1 MRLSL
6 VCAGIA
12 IAMLAAAC
20 DKKEKVAA
28 PLLPVPVCKAAQEY
42 DPAAFERMVRAMD
55 RSGDLAVVV
64 QRFQKHRKLVEA
76 QLAERDPALLPRL
89 KPVLDE
95 QFSDA
100 RLRDRAACVFVEMAG
115 ETEGVRMLDAWSRS
129 PGMQAINRAIWTR
142 TPGPSKEPDI
152 KMTPQRQAILHELAV
167 AMALQQV
174 EVNNNKV
181 GGGGV
186 PALVAIFAPAPL
198 PPPPLPTPDA
208 VPATDIAPGATPAPT
223 APTAPGAQPPPTA
236 TPVANAAPLP
246 TATTAPGTQ
255 PPATAT
261 PVANAAP
268 PPAATTVP
276 GTLPTAT
283 PVANAAPPPVAT
295 AAPGTLPTAT
305 PVANAVPPPAT
316 TAAPG
321 MPPTATPVANTVPP
335 PAGVTS
341 GPGVPPPVTAVV
353 ANASP
358 APAPGPKAV
367 TVNTADLSVI
377 LNRWLTPALAKI
389 PDEQLAKFVSF
400 ANTSFGSN
408 YYVAL
413 SRAHDFQAG
422 EWYAQTAKKFTDNI
436 PPVAAA
442 AGAPGSDV
450 LVADARHALRNV
462 GSPAAAADAAGK
474 LLLADRIDPRN
485 PEIQTLLGEA
495 AMKTAPAMPLA
506 PDQLRVVIETPN
518 YEQAEK
524 YFLRAIE
531 LSPEYAD
538 AHMLLGRLRYLQ
550 GRDAEAAQSF
560 ANAIRIEHEHPSM
573 DLFLGD
579 LAYVKKDS
587 NVAYRPYKAAIDKPK
602 RLAYVHVNALS
613 HLLMTLRKGTQIAE
627 YPRIAEAY
635 LAKHPQAWN
644 FRLDYADFL
653 ISTDTRADKIFA
665 IADPIPDT
673 WLPARKVPIISSAL
687 VRKAGE
693 RVDRAG
699 EPREESM
706 ALIQRATGMN
716 PDPAT
721 LAEAIC
727 RAGAGSKLVRRTYDV
742 NKDQKRLATALTIC
756 GLRWQRHD
764 IVREMSL
771 RADTKQLNLPLVELG
786 GETPLCYT
794 VATKNLPGF
803 GALVEAQVSPVRKCN
818 DGNTVAERLLQM
830 SFARDPN
837 IKQMQIMM
845 KRFYKKS

>member
-12 IAMLAAAC
+12 IAMFAAAC

-42 DPAAFERMVRAMD
+42 DPVAFERMVRAMD
-55 RSGDLAVVV
+55 RSGDLVVV
-64 QRFQKHRKLVEA
+64 VERFQKHRKVVEA

-100 RLRDRAACVFVEMAG
+100 RLRDRAACVFVELSG
-115 ETEGVRMLDAWSRS
+115 ETEGVKMLDAWSRS

-142 TPGPSKEPDI
+142 TPVRSEEPDI
-152 KMTPQRQAILHELAV
+152 QMTPQRQAILHELAV

-174 EVNNNKV
+174 EVNNSKV
-181 GGGGV
+181 DRGGI
-186 PALVAIFAPAPL
+186 PALVSIFAPAP
-198 PPPPLPTPDA
+198 PPPPPMPMPTPDA
-208 VPATDIAPGATPAPT
+208 VPATDIAPGAAPAAGT
-223 APTAPGAQPPPTA
+223 SPPSTA
-236 TPVANAAPLP
+236 TPVASTVPVPTATPPAAGTPPPSAMPVANAPLP
-246 TATTAPGTQ
+246 QPTAT
-255 PPATAT
+255 PATGTPPPGAT
-261 PVANAAP
+261 PVANP
-268 PPAATTVP
+268 PPA
-276 GTLPTAT
+276 PTAT
-283 PVANAAPPPVAT
+283 AALPSTAMPATGAAP
-295 AAPGTLPTAT
+295 APAPA
-305 PVANAVPPPAT
+305 PAVSAVPDA
-316 TAAPG
+316 
-321 MPPTATPVANTVPP
+321 PPTATA
-335 PAGVTS
+335 AAS
-341 GPGVPPPVTAVV
+341 
-353 ANASP
+353 NAAP
-358 APAPGPKAV
+358 APAAPSPQAH

-377 LNRWLTPALAKI
+377 LNRWLTPVLAKV
-389 PDEQLAKFVSF
+389 PDEQLAKFVAF
-400 ANTSFGSN
+400 ANTSFGST

-436 PPVAAA
+436 PPIAVP
-442 AGAPGSDV
+442 AGTPGSDV
-450 LVADARHALRNV
+450 LVAEARHALRNV

-495 AMKTAPAMPLA
+495 AMKTAPGMPLG
-506 PDQLRVVIETPN
+506 PGQLRVVIETPN

-550 GRDAEAAQSF
+550 GRDEEAAQSF

-579 LAYVKKDS
+579 LAYVKNDY
-587 NVAYRPYKAAIDKPK
+587 NVAYRRYKAAIAKPE

-613 HLLMTLRKGTQIAE
+613 HLLMTLRKGTQVAE
-627 YPRIAEAY
+627 YPRIAEEY
-635 LAKHPQAWN
+635 LAKYPQAWN

-716 PDPAT
+716 PDPVT

-727 RAGAGSKLVRRTYDV
+727 RAGAGSKLVRRAYDV
-742 NKDQKRLATALTIC
+742 NKDQKRLATALTVC

>member
-28 PLLPVPVCKAAQEY
+28 PLLPVPECKAAQDY
-42 DPAAFERMVRAMD
+42 DPVAFERMVRAMD
-55 RSGDLAVVV
+55 RSGDLVVV
-64 QRFQKHRKLVEA
+64 VNRFQKHRKVVEE
-76 QLAERDPALLPRL
+76 QLGQRDPALLPRL
-89 KPVLDE
+89 KPVLDA
-95 QFSDA
+95 QFSEA
-100 RLRDRAACVFVEMAG
+100 RLRDRAACVFVELSG
-115 ETEGVRMLDAWSRS
+115 ETEGVKLLDAWSRS

-152 KMTPQRQAILHELAV
+152 QMTPQRQAILHELAV

-174 EVNNNKV
+174 ETNNNKV
-181 GGGGV
+181 NGEGI
-186 PALVAIFAPAPL
+186 PALVAIFSPA
-198 PPPPLPTPDA
+198 PPPPPVPTPDA
-208 VPATDIAPGATPAPT
+208 VPATDMAPGAAPAATPAP
-223 APTAPGAQPPPTA
+223 
-236 TPVANAAPLP
+236 
-246 TATTAPGTQ
+246 GTS
-255 PPATAT
+255 P
-261 PVANAAP
+261 
-268 PPAATTVP
+268 
-276 GTLPTAT
+276 LPTAT
-283 PVANAAPPPVAT
+283 PVAGAAPAPT
-295 AAPGTLPTAT
+295 TAPGTPSPPTAMPVTSAAPAPTAVPGTPQNATPVASTTPAPPATTAPGMSPTAT
-305 PVANAVPPPAT
+305 PVAGTAPPPPAT
-316 TAAPG
+316 AVASNAA
-321 MPPTATPVANTVPP
+321 
-335 PAGVTS
+335 
-341 GPGVPPPVTAVV
+341 
-353 ANASP
+353 P
-358 APAPGPKAV
+358 APAPAPQAL

-377 LNRWLTPALAKI
+377 LNRWLTPALVKV
-389 PDEQLAKFVSF
+389 PDEQLAKFVAF
-400 ANTSFGSN
+400 ANTSFGAN

-450 LVADARHALRNV
+450 LVADARHALRND
-462 GSPAAAADAAGK
+462 GSPAAAAYAAGK
-474 LLLADRIDPRN
+474 LLEADRIDPRN

-495 AMKTAPAMPLA
+495 AMKTAPGMPLA

-538 AHMLLGRLRYLQ
+538 AHMLLGRLRFLQ
-550 GRDAEAAQSF
+550 GRDEEAAQSF
-560 ANAIRIEHEHPSM
+560 ARAIDIEHEHPNM

-579 LAYVKKDS
+579 LAYVKKDY
-587 NVAYRPYKAAIDKPK
+587 NVAYRHYKAAIAKPE

-613 HLLMTLRKGTQIAE
+613 HLLMTLRKGTQMAE
-627 YPRIAEAY
+627 YPRIAEGY
-635 LAKHPQAWN
+635 LAKYPQAWN

-653 ISTDTRADKIFA
+653 ISADTRADKIFA
-665 IADPIPDT
+665 VADPIPDT

-706 ALIQRATGMN
+706 ALIQRAMGMN
-716 PDPAT
+716 PDPVT
-721 LAEAIC
+721 LAESIC
-727 RAGAGSKLVRRTYDV
+727 RAGAKSKLVRRTYDV
-742 NKDQKRLATALTIC
+742 NKDQKRLATALTVC

-786 GETPLCYT
+786 GDTPLCYAA
-794 VATKNLPGF
+794 ATKNLAGF
-803 GALVEAQVSPVRKCN
+803 GALVEAQVSPVRKCR

-837 IKQMQIMM
+837 VAQMQIMM

>member
-28 PLLPVPVCKAAQEY
+28 PLLPVPICKAAQEY
-42 DPAAFERMVRAMD
+42 DPVAFERMVRAMD
-55 RSGDLAVVV
+55 RSGDLVVV
-64 QRFQKHRKLVEA
+64 VERFQKHRKVVEA

-100 RLRDRAACVFVEMAG
+100 RLRDRAACVFVELAG
-115 ETEGVRMLDAWSRS
+115 ETEGVKMLDAWSRS

-152 KMTPQRQAILHELAV
+152 EMTPQRQAILHELAV

-174 EVNNNKV
+174 ELNNSRADQ
-181 GGGGV
+181 GGI
-186 PALVAIFAPAPL
+186 PTLVSIFAPAP
-198 PPPPLPTPDA
+198 PPPPMPTPDA
-208 VPATDIAPGATPAPT
+208 VPATD
-223 APTAPGAQPPPTA
+223 TAPGAVPAPTSTSAPGTPPPTA
-236 TPVANAAPLP
+236 TPVA
-246 TATTAPGTQ
+246 TA
-255 PPATAT
+255 
-261 PVANAAP
+261 
-268 PPAATTVP
+268 
-276 GTLPTAT
+276 PTAT
-283 PVANAAPPPVAT
+283 PVPGPPPPNAAPVASTTPVPANAAAAAPPPTAMPVASTTPAPTAPGTPPPT
-295 AAPGTLPTAT
+295 AAPVAGAVPAAT
-305 PVANAVPPPAT
+305 PA
-316 TAAPG
+316 
-321 MPPTATPVANTVPP
+321 
-335 PAGVTS
+335 
-341 GPGVPPPVTAVV
+341 PGVPQPATAV
-353 ANASP
+353 ASNASP
-358 APAPGPKAV
+358 APAPGTKAV

-389 PDEQLAKFVSF
+389 PDEQLSKFVVF
-400 ANTSFGSN
+400 ANTSFGAN

-462 GSPAAAADAAGK
+462 GSPAAAAYAAGK
-474 LLLADRIDPRN
+474 LVEADRIDPRN

-495 AMKTAPAMPLA
+495 AMKTAPGMPLA

-518 YEQAEK
+518 YESAEK

-550 GRDAEAAQSF
+550 GRDEEAAASF
-560 ANAIRIEHEHPSM
+560 ARAIKIEHEHPSM

-579 LAYVKKDS
+579 LAYVKKDY
-587 NVAYRPYKAAIDKPK
+587 NVAYRHYKSAIAKPE

-613 HLLMTLRKGTQIAE
+613 HLLMTLRRGTQMAE
-627 YPRIAEAY
+627 YPRIAEGY
-635 LAKHPQAWN
+635 LAKYPQAWN
-644 FRLDYADFL
+644 FRLDYADYL
-653 ISTDTRADKIFA
+653 LSTDTRADKIFA
-665 IADPIPDT
+665 VADPIPDT

-693 RVDRAG
+693 RVDGAG

-706 ALIQRATGMN
+706 ALIQRAMGMN
-716 PDPAT
+716 PDPVM
-721 LAEAIC
+721 LAESIC
-727 RAGAGSKLVRRTYDV
+727 RAGARGKLVRRTYDV
-742 NKDQKRLATALTIC
+742 NKDRKRLATALTIC

-786 GETPLCYT
+786 GDTPLCYAA
-794 VATKNLPGF
+794 ATKNLAGF

-818 DGNTVAERLLQM
+818 DGNSVAERLLKM

-837 IKQMQIMM
+837 IAQMQIMM